1 MINGSNLYDKPD
13 TKKKDSEPDI
23 INGKSDTMKKDAK
36 KKDSKPDT
44 NVKDKP
50 DTKAKDKPDTK
61 MKDKSDTKVKDKPD
75 IKVKDKEDIE
85 SSASKNE
92 SQKSLS
98 NGELAKTLD
107 YIKKIFR
114 CFGCEK
120 FINIKFRLRG
130 QNKGG
135 ITLCPI
141 SKPDK
146 HYKTTHGIVIYGDAI
161 SLNTEK
167 KTKGMKHV
175 NSIYLEDKKI
185 ILKASQAQDNGGIQ
199 KIVDMSISIYNDK
212 ITSNISMMT
221 NDNHNFIKHINEEIK
236 CTSKIRYTILMKVI
250 CSLIKVCKKKE
261 DEDSNIY
268 IYICIYIYIYIYK
281 DGYINKIIE

>member
-1 MINGSNLYDKPD
+1 MKDKPD
-13 TKKKDSEPDI
+13 TK
-23 INGKSDTMKKDAK
+23 KKDAK

-44 NVKDKP
+44 KVKDKP
-50 DTKAKDKPDTK
+50 
-61 MKDKSDTKVKDKPD
+61 DTKVKDKPD
-75 IKVKDKEDIE
+75 TKVKDKEDIE

-92 SQKSLS
+92 PQKTLS

-107 YIKKIFR
+107 RIKKIFE
-114 CFGCEK
+114 CFVCEK
-120 FINIKFRLRG
+120 FINNKFRLRG
-130 QNKGG
+130 QDKDG
-135 ITLCPI
+135 ITLCSI

-146 HYKTTHGIVIYGDAI
+146 HSKITHGIAIYRDAI

-221 NDNHNFIKHINEEIK
+221 NDNHNFTKHIDKEIE
-236 CTSKIRYTILMKVI
+236 CTDKIRYMVLMKVM
-250 CSLIKVCKKKE
+250 CCLIKVCKKKE
-261 DEDSNIY
+261 DEDS
-268 IYICIYIYIYIYK
+268 K
-281 DGYINKIIE
+281 KKKKK

>member
-92 SQKSLS
+92 SQKTLS
-98 NGELAKTLD
+98 NGEPTKTLD
-107 YIKKIFR
+107 RIKKIFE
-114 CFGCEK
+114 CFVCVKLMNEK
-120 FINIKFRLRG
+120 FRIRG
-130 QNKGG
+130 RNKDG
-135 ITLCPI
+135 ITLSSIIKPNKD
-141 SKPDK
+141 SKI
-146 HYKTTHGIVIYGDAI
+146 THRIARYRDAI

-167 KTKGMKHV
+167 KK
-175 NSIYLEDKKI
+175 
-185 ILKASQAQDNGGIQ
+185 
-199 KIVDMSISIYNDK
+199 
-212 ITSNISMMT
+212 
-221 NDNHNFIKHINEEIK
+221 
-236 CTSKIRYTILMKVI
+236 
-250 CSLIKVCKKKE
+250 
-261 DEDSNIY
+261 
-268 IYICIYIYIYIYK
+268 
-281 DGYINKIIE
+281 